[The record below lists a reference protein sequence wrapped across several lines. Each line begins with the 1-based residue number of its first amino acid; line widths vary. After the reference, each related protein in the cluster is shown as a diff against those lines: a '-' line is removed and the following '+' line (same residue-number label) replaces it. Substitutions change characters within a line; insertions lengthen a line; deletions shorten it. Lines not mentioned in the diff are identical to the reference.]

1 MILVK
6 HLPEKI
12 SCHSLILWFCLKT
25 LKVLYFQTPPKS
37 AKDSSMSKIYVNLF
51 NILNNNFNSLRT

>member
-6 HLPEKI
+6 HLPEKK
-12 SCHSLILWFCLKT
+12 SCHSLILWVCLKT

-37 AKDSSMSKIYVNLF
+37 AKDSSMSIIARYHHQ
-51 NILNNNFNSLRT
+51 II